1 MNKAQ
6 VEFVTRIVTECGPG
20 VGTEQAGDAALRL
33 MQLARKAQ
41 RYNLLHCNVGLT
53 PKQEKASEKVDQ
65 EVSDIAQTLGIK
77 VKSQGDP
84 RGYAIRVY
92 LPSGMS
98 NSFAGDGYGVPA

>member
-53 PKQEKASEKVDQ
+53 PTQEKASQLLRPEGRSLSLASRQPSPGGDDDQ
-65 EVSDIAQTLGIK
+65 
-77 VKSQGDP
+77 DP
-84 RGYAIRVY
+84 Q
-92 LPSGMS
+92 L
-98 NSFAGDGYGVPA
+98 

>member
-1 MNKAQ
+1 M
-6 VEFVTRIVTECGPG
+6 
-20 VGTEQAGDAALRL
+20 GTQYNAVAPAGQPPIPLSPERL
-33 MQLARKAQ
+33 SFPEDF
-41 RYNLLHCNVGLT
+41 G
-53 PKQEKASEKVDQ
+53 EKVDQ
-65 EVSDIAQTLGIK
+65 EVSDTWQTLGIK